1 MASNDQDQ
9 TADSDDDG
17 TATLFQIKLEVI
29 TKDFMSQ
36 KGGQSKGMFSV
47 NVNTLEEFLKCIWGL
62 VEQHIQREIL
72 FNTSNERYEWANYE
86 LDVESSDRFIIFYD
100 KSSKRSFELTSIN
113 NRMLNSW
120 TKKSGQYFW

>member
-47 NVNTLEEFLKCIWGL
+47 NVNTLEESGK
-62 VEQHIQREIL
+62 
-72 FNTSNERYEWANYE
+72 ER
-86 LDVESSDRFIIFYD
+86 
-100 KSSKRSFELTSIN
+100 KSKTCSPHSI
-113 NRMLNSW
+113 
-120 TKKSGQYFW
+120 G